1 MMVAICLSTRF
12 RWKGLVLSVGGLL
25 GVSFIVTA
33 VIIGHY
39 DIPVLPLSVL
49 LGEG

>member
-1 MMVAICLSTRF
+1 MIALCLSTRF
-12 RWKGLVLSVGGLL
+12 KWTGLVVGVGGLL

-39 DIPVLPLSVL
+39 DIPVLLLSA